1 MGTLEFACYAW
12 QATASRR
19 LALCRAQGLIDS
31 HSQASSRSAVSSGR
45 VARSRECTLPVSG
58 RRVEAQASVFPSV
71 DASASLD
78 SGDAAAPARLLPWCS
93 TAQEEARAVNYAL
106 NGSMIA
112 LVMTASVTE
121 LAELVK
127 GDFFSAH
134 ATLEG
139 VRNFLNQSWEVY
151 AYAVD
156 AHPLAIKV
164 R

>member
-1 MGTLEFACYAW
+1 M
-12 QATASRR
+12 
-19 LALCRAQGLIDS
+19 
-31 HSQASSRSAVSSGR
+31 
-45 VARSRECTLPVSG
+45 
-58 RRVEAQASVFPSV
+58 
-71 DASASLD
+71 
-78 SGDAAAPARLLPWCS
+78 
-93 TAQEEARAVNYAL
+93 NYAL

-121 LAELVK
+121 LAELIK

-139 VRNFLNQSWEVY
+139 VRNFFNQSWEVY

-156 AHPLAIKV
+156 AHPVAIKV